1 MICFHKLH
9 NNSSSPKKQ
18 ATLYK
23 NIIFTP
29 FITKSILESH
39 PINVS
44 KKMYYYK
51 ELSSSSKIFKYAN
64 KQFPLFSRQPN
75 VNGNEQ
81 KKKKKSSQRDFLLC
95 DGPGGRKTR
104 PSNGFITIEFSLRT
118 LLVYEMVLQLRRK
131 K

>member
-81 KKKKKSSQRDFLLC
+81 KKKKKKKIKPKRFFTLRWAWRQKD
-95 DGPGGRKTR
+95 KT
-104 PSNGFITIEFSLRT
+104 L
-118 LLVYEMVLQLRRK
+118 
-131 K
+131 